1 MPRPAR
7 IAVAVAAA
15 AALPTSVLAAPSD
28 AAGPSARVVL
38 RQVDATHDSAVTI
51 LRGRDAERRTDGVLN
66 DIRRVTVS
74 VVGDRLR
81 VALSTRFDY
90 GEDYRADLR
99 ITTAAGRVFHAGRY
113 SNVNALPVTGN
124 FFSRRG
130 TRKAACHVRSVR
142 NDGGL
147 VIEVPLSCLGDP
159 SRIRLGVETWG
170 IVPYPEVNPTGE
182 AISYDDAFRTGPSST
197 ARAAQRRDRL
207 YAGRGYGTMSAAFDL
222 R

>member
-1 MPRPAR
+1 M
-7 IAVAVAAA
+7 
-15 AALPTSVLAAPSD
+15 LAPPSD

-38 RQVDATHDSAVTI
+38 RQVDATHDSSVVI
-51 LRGRDAERRTDGVLN
+51 LRD
-66 DIRRVTVS
+66 
-74 VVGDRLR
+74 
-81 VALSTRFDY
+81 
-90 GEDYRADLR
+90 
-99 ITTAAGRVFHAGRY
+99 
-113 SNVNALPVTGN
+113 
-124 FFSRRG
+124 
-130 TRKAACHVRSVR
+130 HVRSVR

-147 VIEVPLSCLGDP
+147 VVEVPLSCLGDP